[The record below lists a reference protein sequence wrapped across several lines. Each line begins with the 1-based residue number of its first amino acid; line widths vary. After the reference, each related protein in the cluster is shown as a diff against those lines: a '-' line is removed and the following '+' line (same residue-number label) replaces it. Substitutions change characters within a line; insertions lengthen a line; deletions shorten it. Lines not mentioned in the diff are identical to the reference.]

1 MPDVL
6 TAYQLNRMTLTIDG
20 VDYAAM
26 FDKYSYSVSYEVR
39 EGSNSGTMKDGT
51 RVADILARKVI
62 INLATNVGIDLANL
76 IAALKKDYVTVEYS
90 TPEGDTATG
99 LFTPELGTFSVAM
112 YKGGTIVWD
121 NGANVTLTE
130 V

>member
-1 MPDVL
+1 M
-6 TAYQLNRMTLTIDG
+6 NRMTLTIDG

-26 FDKYSYSVSYEVR
+26 FDKYSYSVGYEIR
-39 EGSNSGTMKDGT
+39 EGGNSGTMKDGT
-51 RVADILARKVI
+51 HVADILARKAI
-62 INLATNVGIDLANL
+62 INLSTNVGTDLSSL

-99 LFTPELGTFSVAM
+99 LFLPELGFFSVAM
-112 YKGGTIVWD
+112 YKEGTIVWD
-121 NGANVTLTE
+121 NGASVTLTE